1 MKKRAFPP
9 IVNTNSKVLIL
20 GTMPGE
26 KSLQLQQYYGHRG
39 NHFWKI
45 VFRLFNYPAT
55 EDYQEKKSLL
65 LANGIA
71 LWDVLEVCEREGSS
85 DSKILKESANDFKTF
100 YEQYPKIKTVF
111 FASKKAEELYNLH
124 VKANSAVTF
133 YTLPSPSSANTW
145 KTFDEKLAEW
155 MIVLKHL

>member
-1 MKKRAFPP
+1 MKKQAFPP
-9 IVNTNSKVLIL
+9 IVNANSKVLIL

-45 VFRLFNYPAT
+45 VFRLFDHPVT

-65 LANGIA
+65 LAKGIA
-71 LWDVLEVCEREGSS
+71 LWDVLEACEREGSS
-85 DSKILKESANDFKTF
+85 DAKILKEAANDFHTF
-100 YEQYPKIKTVF
+100 HKKYPNIKTVF

-124 VKANSAVTF
+124 VKTKPALTF

-155 MIVLKHL
+155 RVVLNHL